1 MAARLSGSDLLPE
14 PSLNGLMFWA
24 SLFAVPV
31 GHCMRRIISKL
42 SRLGNG

>member
-1 MAARLSGSDLLPE
+1 MAARLSGSDLLTGS
-14 PSLNGLMFWA
+14 SLNGLMFWA

-31 GHCMRRIISKL
+31 CHCLRRIISKL